1 MKGQRQAILKHLQT
15 KGSITSMEA
24 FQKYGATR
32 LSAIIFDFRKM
43 GYDIVTH
50 IIVGKNR
57 YGGTSQYAEYRLE
70 DKNGNKDL

>member
-1 MKGQRQAILKHLQT
+1 
-15 KGSITSMEA
+15 MEA

-57 YGGTSQYAEYRLE
+57 YDGTSQYAEYRLG
-70 DKNGNKDL
+70 DNNGNKDL

>member
-15 KGSITSMEA
+15 QGSITSMEA

-32 LSAIIFDFRKM
+32 LSAIIFNFRKM
-43 GYDIVTH
+43 GYDIDTH

-57 YGGTSQYAEYRLE
+57 YGSTCQYAEYRLE
-70 DKNGNKDL
+70 DNNGNKDV